1 MEETWKHFVT
11 TGRVEDYLKF
21 CKERE
26 KQEVEPDTE
35 AVKQIEI
42 TVNSGDGSLTVAKKL
57 EQAGLIQ
64 DAKEFDR
71 YLCQNGYDKKICTG
85 VHTFEEGASEEEIA
99 KEITRKAR

>member
-1 MEETWKHFVT
+1 MNKEEIKASVNDGVLTIDIPKV
-11 TGRVEDYLKF
+11 KA
-21 CKERE
+21 CE
-26 KQEVEPDTE
+26 KQP

-85 VHTFEEGASEEEIA
+85 VHTFEEGASDEEIA
-99 KEITRKAR
+99 KEITRKAK